1 MKKYGN
7 MTPWKVKSFSNNLN
21 DSEGDEIS
29 NFELKRMI
37 TMINKMKEDM
47 NKHLKKPNRIWIYSK
62 GIQIISWMNSRRVQ
76 KTAKW
81 KKEENERHERG
92 IK

>member
-1 MKKYGN
+1 MKD
-7 MTPWKVKSFSNNLN
+7 LN

-47 NKHLKKPNRIWIYSK
+47 NKHLKKPNRI
-62 GIQIISWMNSRRVQ
+62 
-76 KTAKW
+76 
-81 KKEENERHERG
+81 
-92 IK
+92 